1 MVGKVLLLVMCGFGL
16 HSSDNLIIWSCNPY
30 FLEFILYTILLVTG
44 ALHFS
49 LVMFVFWRCCCP
61 TFTHT
66 SPLRSRVRAFSNH
79 KLSTPALCRR
89 SLFIMSLIAHSVS
102 PCSHH
107 KNHSHEILHLCDFFD
122 SQSCSCLNLHTWC
135 TTPRMLQREL
145 RVLDDHLLPYF
156 NIERGEKGVMAVDAR
171 STILQFDVIYD
182 VRNSPSEGEEEE
194 NVHVCYKTSP
204 SHRISLP
211 STSLSTKSGCR
222 PRPTRSNV
230 PHANVVHLP
239 ASSLDEKRQ
248 PPTPVNETA
257 TICGVGVAAAGSRVP
272 TCPLSVSVK
281 EGSQL
286 NCCWRVAEGQSC
298 YRAKPERLG
307 RRFRIHKCPSA
318 LAIANTLLSN
328 TTREVELNVWR
339 SILILIKR
347 SGAEDDLFTA
357 GLENHF
363 VNLRKKLSGW

>member
-1 MVGKVLLLVMCGFGL
+1 
-16 HSSDNLIIWSCNPY
+16 
-30 FLEFILYTILLVTG
+30 
-44 ALHFS
+44 
-49 LVMFVFWRCCCP
+49 
-61 TFTHT
+61 
-66 SPLRSRVRAFSNH
+66 
-79 KLSTPALCRR
+79 
-89 SLFIMSLIAHSVS
+89 
-102 PCSHH
+102 
-107 KNHSHEILHLCDFFD
+107 
-122 SQSCSCLNLHTWC
+122 
-135 TTPRMLQREL
+135 
-145 RVLDDHLLPYF
+145 
-156 NIERGEKGVMAVDAR
+156 MAVDAR

-194 NVHVCYKTSP
+194 NVHVCNKTSP

-211 STSLSTKSGCR
+211 SPSSLSTKSGCR

-230 PHANVVHLP
+230 PHSNVVHLP

-248 PPTPVNETA
+248 PPTPVNESA

-307 RRFRIHKCPSA
+307 QRFRIHKCPST

-328 TTREVELNVWR
+328 MTLEVELNVWR
-339 SILILIKR
+339 SILILIKW

>member
-16 HSSDNLIIWSCNPY
+16 HSSDNLIIWPCNPY
-30 FLEFILYTILLVTG
+30 LLEFILYTILLVTG
-44 ALHFS
+44 AFHFS
-49 LVMFVFWRCCCP
+49 LAMFVFWRCCCP

-211 STSLSTKSGCR
+211 SPSSLSTTSGCR

-230 PHANVVHLP
+230 PHSNVVD
-239 ASSLDEKRQ
+239 SDDGDG
-248 PPTPVNETA
+248 NEMR
-257 TICGVGVAAAGSRVP
+257 CDGDV
-272 TCPLSVSVK
+272 L
-281 EGSQL
+281 
-286 NCCWRVAEGQSC
+286 
-298 YRAKPERLG
+298 
-307 RRFRIHKCPSA
+307 
-318 LAIANTLLSN
+318 
-328 TTREVELNVWR
+328 
-339 SILILIKR
+339 
-347 SGAEDDLFTA
+347 
-357 GLENHF
+357 
-363 VNLRKKLSGW
+363 